1 MGYSLSKI
9 KYLSAITMIIL
20 VSFLPNAYAV
30 IYSYQSISGF
40 VVGGEPGDSYT
51 GSPYAVSVSISK
63 ADLYQRLIDDIWI
76 YVEPYYVK
84 VMIFVNGDLKWQG
97 YLAAG
102 GSSPTIT
109 ADYGDV
115 LIVVKAPFSS
125 SNYGVDYK
133 GTITWIYS

>member
-1 MGYSLSKI
+1 MILLIGFIPSAYS
-9 KYLSAITMIIL
+9 
-20 VSFLPNAYAV
+20 V

-63 ADLYQRLIDDIWI
+63 ADLYQRLFDGIWV

-84 VMIFVNGDLKWQG
+84 VMIFVDGNLEWQG

-109 ADYGDV
+109 ANYGDV
-115 LIVVKAPFSS
+115 LIVIKAPFSS
-125 SNYGVDYK
+125 SDYAVYYE
-133 GTITWIYS
+133 GEITWIYT